1 MLGNFSKLVSLF
13 LLLFVTI
20 GQRLEM
26 KCTTE
31 NIHHTLKLTIV
42 YYMVSYGWVLL
53 FRKLLFPLNTDQNI
67 AN

>member
-1 MLGNFSKLVSLF
+1 MLVIFLKIVLTF

-20 GQRLEM
+20 DQKSEI

-42 YYMVSYGWVLL
+42 YNMLSYGLGCSL
-53 FRKLLFPLNTDQNI
+53 QEIIISITH
-67 AN
+67 